1 MAPEYAF
8 LTRWR
13 LRATAQE
20 VFDVLADPFGLAR
33 WWPSVYLDV
42 KELAPPDPTTG
53 AGRVVGLVTK
63 GWLPYILRWNFTVTT
78 TTPPTGFRLVAH
90 GDFEGTGVWTIRQ
103 DGEWV
108 EATYD
113 WRIAANKPLLRYGS
127 FAFRPIFAAN
137 HRWAHGARR
146 GEPRA
151 GAAAPAR
158 SNERGTRCGAGSAG
172 ADLLP
177 LSRASSYR

>member
-13 LRATAQE
+13 LRANAQE

-53 AGRVVGLVTK
+53 AGRVVGLGYERMASLHLAVE
-63 GWLPYILRWNFTVTT
+63 LHRHHLDA
-78 TTPPTGFRLVAH
+78 PTGFRLVAH

-103 DGEWV
+103 DGDWV

-137 HRWAHGARR
+137 HRWAM
-146 GEPRA
+146 
-151 GAAAPAR
+151 
-158 SNERGTRCGAGSAG
+158 ERGAESLELELRRR
-172 ADLLP
+172 
-177 LSRASSYR
+177 RARTSEERDAVPAPPAPTFYR